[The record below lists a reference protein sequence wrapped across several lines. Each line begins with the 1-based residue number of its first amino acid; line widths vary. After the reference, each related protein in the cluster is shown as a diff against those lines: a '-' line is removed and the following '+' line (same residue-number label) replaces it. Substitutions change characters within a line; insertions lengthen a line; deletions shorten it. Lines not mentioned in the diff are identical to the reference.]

1 MHNKLVWMV
10 GLAGLALVVASCG
23 DVSNTDDR
31 PRVVVTTSIL
41 ADIVAN
47 VVGDELEVETLIG
60 LGVDSHEFSP
70 SAQQLASLAGADLV
84 VANGLGLEESL
95 EVHLQ
100 DAEANGTQV
109 IRIGELIDPLPLG
122 GGTDECSPGVPDEG
136 VSTCDPHFWMDPTR
150 VAEAGHQ
157 LARVLTDAGIEG
169 DWEAR
174 ANDFAGAMEDV
185 DSGMMSRFED
195 IPAQD
200 RLLVTNHES
209 FGYLASRYGF
219 EVVGVIIPGGST
231 LGDPSSADLAAL
243 VAVIEAR
250 GVEAI
255 FTDGPESAGLAEALA
270 SEVDRPVAIVP
281 LFVESLG
288 DAGSGAATV
297 AEMLLTNAELIYQAL
312 R

>member
-1 MHNKLVWMV
+1 MHNKHVWMV

-23 DVSNTDDR
+23 GVTNTDDR

-47 VVGDELEVETLIG
+47 VVGDELAVETLIG

-95 EVHLQ
+95 EVHLE

-122 GGTDECSPGVPDEG
+122 GGTDCSRGVPDEG
-136 VSTCDPHFWMDPTR
+136 TNSCDPHFWMDPTR
-150 VAEAGHQ
+150 VAEAGRQ
-157 LARVLTDAGIEG
+157 LARVLTDVGIEG

-174 ANDFAGAMEDV
+174 AIAFAGAMGDV

-209 FGYLASRYGF
+209 LGYLASRYGF

-243 VAVIEAR
+243 VAVIAER
-250 GVEAI
+250 GVKTI

-288 DAGSGAATV
+288 DSGSGAATV